1 MPPPV
6 GARAFI
12 RPRLHSRLVRR
23 FDLRIINVVAG
34 AGFGKT
40 TMLAQAVAENLMD
53 PLGRDVWIGCDQ
65 RDSSTSSLCAAA
77 LRGIGGG
84 DAVVPPMPTV
94 DDVANAVWS
103 CAPEQ
108 ICLVVDDVHVIES
121 GSDGERALAAL
132 LTSLPTNGHLV
143 IAGRDR
149 RIPVTRLLA
158 QGAADEMT
166 EHDLSFDE
174 ADLTRLAHAHGLEPG
189 ALGDVGLWPA
199 LVELTAAASG
209 ADSGRTVAAKF
220 VGEEVLAEWSLDDRV
235 VLHVV
240 AMIGGADVETIE
252 AIFERPIDIGPF
264 RRLPLTAVDQAGVVR
279 PHSLWADLLA
289 DTQPSHELTR
299 WRARAA
305 VVLRKRGLPGT
316 AYELLAG
323 SEQWDEALPVLFDA
337 CNDQRNPPAPD
348 VMQRWLSL
356 VPSNRRDA
364 PESVYAAGMV
374 ARGGDPWAPEAKRL
388 LAAAVVAF
396 REAGDT
402 RREWIAAVRLSYVT
416 IVTADE
422 EWHIRERR
430 DAARLTGA
438 GVATGPTDGLSET
451 FAALIAGRYEEAAER
466 AGDVPDVEPRLR
478 HFRGFCRSLA
488 AAGLGQWMQRSWIDD
503 SANAAAAVRPAAGTG
518 WAATLPA
525 AAAMYAGRLSDAI
538 AATVGDVGREY
549 PISERV
555 PSLCVSALVHAQIGD
570 VETARQF
577 LRSAE
582 QLLVPKRARPLA
594 DGYLATAAAAIAL
607 AVGDEA
613 SAAMA
618 IAAPLRTR
626 AGELAPAPMGEG
638 LAFTLFPAHPYLTNA
653 DARRWLAGL
662 PEGPHRRRVIDAC
675 DALLAARAGG
685 ITGPPALLD
694 DKDALVAT
702 VGIGLAVELVV
713 RTAGRYRAA
722 EIIGGLADRWPSP
735 TRDALRRL
743 DHTDCRADVASL
755 SATIPIPPTVAVGV
769 EFLGSPRF
777 VVDGDAVDSPN
788 WRRLRVRQL
797 LACLVVQRSIRRQ
810 RVADLLWPDATE
822 ESASS
827 NLRMTLTYLQSLLQ
841 PDRDRGHAPW
851 FIQQDAGMLVLRERD
866 ELHVDV
872 WSFDAA
878 IDDAARFRRSGQP
891 SDELAALSTAVGL
904 WRGEPFAGMGDDQ
917 WIADARRR
925 LCASFVTASVRCC
938 ALALAAGR
946 WSLATEVAERA
957 LATAPWELSLHTAAI
972 HAARDAED
980 GPGSRYA
987 IERARTVL
995 DELGIGPDDDLARE
1009 LARA

>member
-6 GARAFI
+6 GTRAFV
-12 RPRLHSRLVRR
+12 RPRLHSRLARR
-23 FDLRIINVVAG
+23 FDLRVINVVAG

-40 TMLAQAVAENLMD
+40 TMLALALTENLLD
-53 PLGRDVWIGCDQ
+53 PHGRDVWIGCDQ
-65 RDSSTSSLCAAA
+65 RDSSTSSLCASM
-77 LRGIGGG
+77 LRGIAGA
-84 DAVVPPMPTV
+84 DAAVPPMPTV

-108 ICLVVDDVHVIES
+108 ICLVVDDVHLIES
-121 GSDGERALAAL
+121 GSEGEAALAAL
-132 LTSLPTNGHLV
+132 LASLPTNGHLV
-143 IAGRDR
+143 VAGRDR
-149 RIPVTRLLA
+149 RVPVTRLVA
-158 QGAADEMT
+158 QGTADELT
-166 EHDLSFDE
+166 EHDLSFDA
-174 ADLTRLAHAHGLEPG
+174 ADLTRLAHAHGLEPD
-189 ALGDVGLWPA
+189 ALADVGLWPA
-199 LVELTAAASG
+199 LVELSAAASG
-209 ADSGRTVAAKF
+209 ADSGRTVAAQF
-220 VGEEVLAEWSLDDRV
+220 VGEEVLTGWSPDDRV
-235 VLHVV
+235 VLHVL
-240 AMIGGADVETIE
+240 AMIGGADSETIA

-264 RRLPLTAVDQAGVVR
+264 QRLPLTAVDHNGVVR

-289 DTQPSHELTR
+289 TSQPSHELTR

-356 VPSNRRDA
+356 VPPSRRDA

-388 LAAAVVAF
+388 LTAAVVAF
-396 REAGDT
+396 RESGDT

-422 EWHIRERR
+422 DWHIRERR

-438 GVATGPTDGLSET
+438 GVPTGPTDFLSET
-451 FAALIAGRYEEAAER
+451 FAALIAGRYVEAAER
-466 AGDVPDVEPRLR
+466 AGEVPDVEPRLR
-478 HFRGFCRSLA
+478 HFRGFCRCLA
-488 AAGLGQWMQRSWIDD
+488 TAGLGQWMQRSWIDD
-503 SANAAAAVRPAAGTG
+503 SVNAAAAVRPAAGTG
-518 WAATLPA
+518 WAAMLPA
-525 AAAMYAGRLSDAI
+525 AAAMYAGRLPDAI
-538 AATVGDVGREY
+538 VGATGDVGREY

-555 PSLCVSALVHAQIGD
+555 PSLCVAALVHAQIGD
-570 VETARQF
+570 VETARQY

-582 QLLVPKRARPLA
+582 QLLIPRRARPLA
-594 DGYLATAAAAIAL
+594 DGYFAAAAAAIAI

-613 SAAMA
+613 AAAAA
-618 IAAPLRTR
+618 IAAPLRTPDG
-626 AGELAPAPMGEG
+626 AAAPAPMGEG
-638 LAFTLFPAHPYLTNA
+638 LALTLFPAHAYLVNA
-653 DARRWLAGL
+653 DARRWLTGL
-662 PEGPHRRRVIDAC
+662 AEGPQRRRVIDAC

-685 ITGPPALLD
+685 VAGPCALID
-694 DKDALVAT
+694 DIDALVAT
-702 VGIGLAVELVV
+702 VGIQLAVELVV
-713 RTAGRYRAA
+713 RTADRYRAT
-722 EIIGGLADRWPSP
+722 EVVGGLADRWPAP

-743 DHTDCRADVASL
+743 DHSDCRAAVASL
-755 SATIPIPPTVAVGV
+755 SATIPIPPTAVVGV
-769 EFLGSPRF
+769 ELLGPPRF
-777 VVDGDAVDSPN
+777 MFDGVAVDHPN

-822 ESASS
+822 EAASS

-851 FIQQDAGMLVLRERD
+851 FIQQDAGVLVLRERD

-872 WSFDAA
+872 WNFDAA
-878 IDDAARFRRSGQP
+878 IDDAARHRRSGQP
-891 SDELAALSTAVGL
+891 SNELAALSIAAGL
-904 WRGEPFAGMGDDQ
+904 WRGDPFAGMGDDQ
-917 WIADARRR
+917 WLDDARRR

-946 WSLATEVAERA
+946 WSLATDVAERA
-957 LATAPWELSLHTAAI
+957 LATAPWELSLHSAAI
-972 HAARDAED
+972 HAARGANN

-1009 LARA
+1009 LARG